1 MGFIGSRGLMAML
14 ILGLLPTPAARSAVA
29 QDRPAAPSVALTNV
43 GELRG
48 QLGASINNAG
58 AQLSFEASRRR
69 PLFASRH
76 PLLSEA
82 HIGVGGSAAFTPAH
96 ARGGVWLEAAPVSVF
111 VLRVGAEPA
120 YYFGSFDSLTSFE
133 SRNDPFDTD
142 SRRERQSAQSGTA
155 TRFYVTPRLQAR
167 AGRLIGVASA
177 DFEWWSSNAAGPF
190 FYEPTRERLLDTS
203 GDRVTTLTGA
213 VLYEHALRKGR
224 LTTGITHS
232 RMRVDGGSL
241 NQVNGRLFTLDRPSV
256 TVSVSRYLDD
266 PNKQNEWTAAMAIG
280 FSLHR

>member
-1 MGFIGSRGLMAML
+1 MGLMGTRGLMAML
-14 ILGLLPTPAARSAVA
+14 ILGLLPTPAARSAA
-29 QDRPAAPSVALTNV
+29 
-43 GELRG
+43 
-48 QLGASINNAG
+48 
-58 AQLSFEASRRR
+58 AQLSFESSRRR

-96 ARGGVWLEAAPVSVF
+96 ARGGVWLEAAPMSVF

-142 SRRERQSAQSGTA
+142 SRRARQSAQSGTA

-190 FYEPTRERLLDTS
+190 FYEPTRDTLLDTS

-213 VLYEHALRKGR
+213 VLYEHALR
-224 LTTGITHS
+224 
-232 RMRVDGGSL
+232 
-241 NQVNGRLFTLDRPSV
+241 NGRLFTLDRPSV

>member
-1 MGFIGSRGLMAML
+1 MGLMGTRGLMAML
-14 ILGLLPTPAARSAVA
+14 ILGLLPTPAARSAA
-29 QDRPAAPSVALTNV
+29 
-43 GELRG
+43 
-48 QLGASINNAG
+48 
-58 AQLSFEASRRR
+58 AQLSFESSRRR

-96 ARGGVWLEAAPVSVF
+96 ARGGVWLEAAPMSVF

-142 SRRERQSAQSGTA
+142 SRRARQSAQSGTA

-190 FYEPTRERLLDTS
+190 FYELPSLKASADHSASARLPQIPVQRVKPACAARNAS
-203 GDRVTTLTGA
+203 SNRVTTSGQHRPGTTEVALQPIPTASLRTILPWVDDLYVHGGIAFGEGA
-213 VLYEHALRKGR
+213 VEGDEREIAR
-224 LTTGITHS
+224 LGE
-232 RMRVDGGSL
+232 RG
-241 NQVNGRLFTLDRPSV
+241 QVVVGPELV
-256 TVSVSRYLDD
+256 IVVVS
-266 PNKQNEWTAAMAIG
+266 G
-280 FSLHR
+280 